1 MMKLFAIFIPTHN
14 MTICLIK
21 RIITY
26 INKCTFLDDFFFNI
40 LILKS
45 TVYIII
51 LHFKIMILVCYC

>member
-26 INKCTFLDDFFFNI
+26 INKCTFLDDFFFQYFDFKKYCIHNNI
-40 LILKS
+40 TL
-45 TVYIII
+45 
-51 LHFKIMILVCYC
+51 